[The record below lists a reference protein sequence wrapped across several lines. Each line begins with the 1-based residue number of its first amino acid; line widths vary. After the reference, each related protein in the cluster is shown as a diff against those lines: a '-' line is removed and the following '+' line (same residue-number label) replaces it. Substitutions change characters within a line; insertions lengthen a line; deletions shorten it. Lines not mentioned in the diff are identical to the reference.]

1 MDGRPDPGQGPQAG
15 DGAAVG
21 AGTPEGP
28 ARGTGEAS
36 AAAGWQE
43 MPPDGQLS
51 GPPPAGLASPDGGVP
66 GPPGGKEKENGK
78 DAAAA
83 AGDQYAEQSRAEV
96 TRVYIYDNRSYGV
109 YAEGTIKARDIS
121 GHDKTVTSGAKPET
135 SRQAGRTV
143 SVVAVAEQDRNR
155 LRRVI
160 VSVGQRERAATILE
174 RERLVVLHGPAGIG
188 KGAAGLWLLGFDH
201 EVLSVDPS
209 LTARDLA
216 DFRQRFPSG
225 PQRRYLVEALPP
237 ATAAQLSSFVMRTLA
252 RDLGSD
258 DSYLVVTVDDRI
270 PLSPDLGGYVIPWPD
285 RPDTALA
292 LRAHLDYYLTDGAA
306 TSVEGRYDLE
316 QVCAG
321 LADRRLGSVD
331 EVARIVADAFK
342 ASRPFESLLDDLGFG
357 APARVAQWFAG
368 EHSIEDI
375 GLLLGA
381 TVLGGCP
388 YSTVARHARRL
399 EQLIADATRIKLA
412 KRPADPLRSRS
423 RRLHEAMAVLEPG
436 FVDTEYG
443 QSPAE
448 MVQLEN
454 RWLVRAVLETVWREY
469 DLLGDTLLRWLCE
482 AGDDPDPG
490 VRLRAAA
497 AAGWL
502 SQYEFATLRRRLF
515 IPWARGSSEAAR
527 AAADALGQAAWLE
540 STAPL
545 ALGLLSV
552 WARQQDDYDLWW
564 TAAVAYG
571 GETGV
576 RYPGVA
582 MDQLLIIADRDDD
595 RAPLIVTHALV
606 RLMTSGGRFAADI
619 AAYVLA
625 HLTRWLQYSPVAA
638 LTAQRAYVELLRRAS
653 DPDWPSS
660 RSYLQLLAAAGNQ
673 DASADLLRAAMADR
687 AFRQQA
693 LESVELLVR
702 AGDNDKEVREELAG
716 LLTRVAGA
724 PASTDTDRQRLLHYL
739 NRWAQGSDPSPAARD
754 LANRLQEVA
763 VS

>member
-1 MDGRPDPGQGPQAG
+1 MDGHPDPGQDPRAG
-15 DGAAVG
+15 GRAAAG
-21 AGTPEGP
+21 AGTPGGP
-28 ARGTGEAS
+28 ARGAGEA
-36 AAAGWQE
+36 ATGGQE
-43 MPPDGQLS
+43 APPDGQHS
-51 GPPPAGLASPDGGVP
+51 GQPPAGNASAAGGSP
-66 GPPGGKEKENGK
+66 RPASGKEDENGR
-78 DAAAA
+78 DAAA

-96 TRVYIYDNRSYGV
+96 TSVYIYDNRSYGV
-109 YAEGTIKARDIS
+109 YAEGTIKAHDIS
-121 GHDKTVTSGAKPET
+121 GHDKTVTSGAKPGT
-135 SRQAGRTV
+135 DRQVGRTV
-143 SVVAVAEQDRNR
+143 SVVAVALQDRDR
-155 LRRVI
+155 LRRVT
-160 VSVGQRERAATILE
+160 VSVGQRDRAAAILK
-174 RERLVVLHGPAGIG
+174 RERLVVLHGPAGVG

-201 EVLSVDPS
+201 EILSVDPS

-216 DFRQRFPSG
+216 DFRQRFPYGS
-225 PQRRYLVEALPP
+225 QRRYLVEALSP
-237 ATAAQLSSFVMRTLA
+237 ATAAQLSNFVIRTLA

-258 DSYLVVTVDDRI
+258 DSYLVITVDESI
-270 PLSPDLGGYVIPWPD
+270 PLSRELAGYVIAWPD

-292 LRAHLDYYLTDGAA
+292 LRAHLDYYLADGEA
-306 TSVEGRYDLE
+306 TSVEGCFDLE
-316 QVCAG
+316 ELCAG
-321 LADRRLGSVD
+321 LAGRGLRSVD

-342 ASRPFESLLDDLGFG
+342 ASRPYESLLADLGFG
-357 APARVAQWFAG
+357 APARVAQWFAA
-368 EHSIEDI
+368 ERNIEDL
-375 GLLLGA
+375 GLLLA
-381 TVLGGCP
+381 VTVLGGCP

-399 EQLIADATRIKLA
+399 EELIADASRIKLA
-412 KRPADPLRSRS
+412 KRPADPLRPRS
-423 RRLHEAMAVLEPG
+423 GRLHEVMAVLEPG
-436 FVDTEYG
+436 FVETEYG

-448 MVQLEN
+448 MIQLET

-469 DLLGDTLLRWLCE
+469 DLLADTLLKWLCE

-502 SQYEFATLRRRLF
+502 SQFEFATLRSRLF

-552 WARQQDDYDLWW
+552 WARQEHDYDLWW

-582 MDQLLIIADRDDD
+582 MDQLLTIADRDDD
-595 RAPLIVTHALV
+595 RAPPIVTHALM
-606 RLMTSGGRFAADI
+606 RLITSGGRFAADT

-625 HLTRWLQYSPVAA
+625 HLTRWLQHSPIAA
-638 LTAQRAYVELLRRAS
+638 LTAQQAYVELLLRAS

-660 RSYLQLLAAAGNQ
+660 RSYLQLLAAPGNL
-673 DASADLLRAAMADR
+673 DASASLLRAVMAER
-687 AFRQQA
+687 AFRLQA

-702 AGDNDKEVREELAG
+702 AGDHDREVREELAD
-716 LLTRVAGA
+716 LLIRVSAA

-739 NRWAQGSDPSPAARD
+739 NRWTSGSDPSPAARD
-754 LANRLQEVA
+754 LRNRLQEVTL
-763 VS
+763 S